1 MENEK
6 TVIPVSE
13 FCERYKMPK
22 STVYR
27 KIQKYAEAELKGHII
42 KQGNRAFFLD
52 DFAVRF
58 LCPQVMPV
66 KTFDDQFLEIRA
78 AIENEK
84 AAVSNIRDRVSKLA
98 DDLSSLAAVFYDNR
112 QLTDE
117 KLEQVLIRIDVTDDK
132 ISTATKQLDSLQ
144 ENIWKMSERLEKT
157 EEKVSELSAGKNLFG
172 RT

>member
-27 KIQKYAEAELKGHII
+27 KIQKHAETELKGHII
-42 KQGNRAFFLD
+42 RNGNRSVFLD

-58 LCPQVMPV
+58 LCPQVIPV

-78 AIENEK
+78 GIENEK

-98 DDLSSLAAVFYDNR
+98 DDMCSLSAVFYDNR
-112 QLTDE
+112 KLTDG
-117 KLEQVLIRIDVTDDK
+117 KLEQALIRIAVTDDK
-132 ISTATKQLDSLQ
+132 ISTAMKQ
-144 ENIWKMSERLEKT
+144 
-157 EEKVSELSAGKNLFG
+157 
-172 RT
+172 

>member
-1 MENEK
+1 MENER

-27 KIQKYAEAELKGHII
+27 KIQKHAETELNGHII
-42 KQGNRAFFLD
+42 RKGNRSVFLD

-66 KTFDDQFLEIRA
+66 KTFDDQFSEIRA
-78 AIENEK
+78 DIENEK
-84 AAVSNIRDRVSKLA
+84 TAVSDIKDRVSKLA

-117 KLEQVLIRIDVTDDK
+117 KLEQVLIRIAVTDDK
-132 ISTATKQLDSLQ
+132 ISTAMKQLDSLQ
-144 ENIWKMSERLEKT
+144 ENIRKMSERLEKT
-157 EEKVSELSAGKNLFG
+157 EEKVRELSDGKNLFG